1 MQYTRVMTSLDYT
14 YTIIYFNVS
23 SPEIRLELKIDFR
36 LLIYTPYLVLI
47 NLIQESPKL
56 LKRNI

>member
-1 MQYTRVMTSLDYT
+1 MQYTRVLISLDYT

-23 SPEIRLELKIDFR
+23 RPEIRLELKIDFR

-47 NLIQESPKL
+47 NLIQESP
-56 LKRNI
+56 